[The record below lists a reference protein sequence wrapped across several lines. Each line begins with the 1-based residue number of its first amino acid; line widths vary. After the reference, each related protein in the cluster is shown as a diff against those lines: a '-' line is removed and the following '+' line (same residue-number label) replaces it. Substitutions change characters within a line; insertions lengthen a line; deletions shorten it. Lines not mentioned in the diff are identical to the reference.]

1 MPLPLT
7 VPLVDATGAGATS
20 LDALDDALVAAGV
33 GDYNLVEYS
42 SILPAGATVERRD
55 RLSGDRYPVGVPVGV
70 VAARA
75 TATDAPV
82 AAGIGWARADEG
94 GVFFEA
100 SGADPAAVKREIR
113 AGLAGARGRRDWAW
127 RDDETVVVADRRS
140 PVGGEGAAAAVVVA
154 VHGRLD

>member
-1 MPLPLT
+1 VPLPLT

-42 SILPAGATVERRD
+42 SILPAGATVERRE
-55 RLSGDRYPVGVPVGV
+55 RFPSGRYPVGAPVGV
-70 VAARA
+70 VAART

-82 AAGIGWARADEG
+82 AAGIGWTRADEG

-100 SGADPAAVKREIR
+100 SGADPEVVDGEIR
-113 AGLAGARGRRDWAW
+113 AGLAGARARRDWAW
-127 RDDETVVVADRRS
+127 HDGETVVVADRRS
-140 PVGGEGAAAAVVVA
+140 PAGNEGAAAAVVVA